1 MTSNSES
8 RIQVFVDADACPAKD
23 EILLVC
29 KRHGIVPTFV
39 ANAPITAIAANKSA
53 KMEVVTGEFDAA
65 DNWMVEQAN
74 EGDLILTADLLLAQ
88 RAVKKKV
95 DVMNFSGSNWTDD
108 VIHDLVAR
116 RSIQEH
122 LRQMNLPSHQPVP
135 YGKQNRSNLKASLH
149 QWIETRVRRAK

>member
-1 MTSNSES
+1 MSDTQPRSP
-8 RIQVFVDADACPAKD
+8 QVFVDADACPAKD

-29 KRHGIVPTFV
+29 KRHGIVPIFV
-39 ANAPITAIAANKSA
+39 ANAPLPAIKSNKDA
-53 KMEVVTGEFDAA
+53 RMEVVTGEFDAA
-65 DNWMVEQAN
+65 DNWLVEQAN
-74 EGDLILTADLLLAQ
+74 ESDLILTADLLLAQ

-95 DVMNFSGSNWTDD
+95 D
-108 VIHDLVAR
+108 AR

-149 QWIETRVRRAK
+149 QWIETRKRR